1 MNTVKYLEKNLAK
14 VTIDFSAQRAID
26 SAYTFDAADI
36 NETADTITITG
47 HPYKVGDLVGTVL
60 TATTGVTA
68 TAPAMSTAYYV
79 IVVDN
84 DTIALATSLANA
96 KAGTKVA
103 LTAGS
108 AADVYL
114 QRECFGAVKTDLVV
128 PKGAIVTDCFTDVI
142 TTFKSWDGAWGA
154 GNEDKATMA
163 LHLLSA
169 NDVLSAIAI
178 EAATNVFDAGQH
190 GTIVGATPLDSG
202 QANITDI
209 TDQTGL
215 VYAANLSGTFL
226 KMTSDAELTAT
237 IAVDPIS
244 QGKIDIYLEKAGL
257 IVRLFL

>member
-1 MNTVKYLEKNLAK
+1 MNTVKYLKQKSAK

-47 HPYKVGDLVGTVL
+47 HPYKTGDLVGTVL

-79 IVVDN
+79 IFVDK

-96 KAGTKVA
+96 KAGTKAA

-108 AADVYL
+108 AVDVYL
-114 QRECFGAVKTDLVV
+114 QRDAFGAVATGLVI
-128 PKGAIVTDCFTDVI
+128 PTGAIVTNVYTDVI

-154 GNEDKATMA
+154 GNEDLASMA

-169 NDVLSAIAI
+169 NDVLSAVTIA
-178 EAATNVFDAGQH
+178 AAGNIFDAGQH
-190 GTIVGATPLDSG
+190 GTLIGAPALGSDATTLDSG
-202 QANITDI
+202 TSILFAVEKT
-209 TDQTGL
+209 
-215 VYAANLSGTFL
+215 ATFL

-244 QGKIDIYLEKAGL
+244 QGKIDIYVDYL
-257 IVRLFL
+257 I